1 MTTMM
6 TIKPLTMVV
15 MLVWMK
21 MMQTVMMMIVNMQ
34 KVIKIKLYHSLW
46 TVPPGA
52 DQTIKIHIF
61 LFFLVEIVAE
71 TRITVAADAVCTA
84 QHRFGQTV
92 IVAMYTDLSY
102 RPNDTVCD
110 TLSSSIQ
117 GINSMIRDSHC
128 QSILKVSRD
137 SCNHIFP

>member
-1 MTTMM
+1 
-6 TIKPLTMVV
+6 MVV

-61 LFFLVEIVAE
+61 LFFLVEIV
-71 TRITVAADAVCTA
+71 
-84 QHRFGQTV
+84 
-92 IVAMYTDLSY
+92 L
-102 RPNDTVCD
+102 
-110 TLSSSIQ
+110 
-117 GINSMIRDSHC
+117 
-128 QSILKVSRD
+128 LK
-137 SCNHIFP
+137 PE